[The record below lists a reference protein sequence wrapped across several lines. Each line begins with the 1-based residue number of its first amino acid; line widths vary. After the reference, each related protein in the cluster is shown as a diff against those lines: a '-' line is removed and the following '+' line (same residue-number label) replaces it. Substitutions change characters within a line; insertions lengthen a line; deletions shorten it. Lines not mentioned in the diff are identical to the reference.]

1 MTVFFLSILVFSK
14 WRDEFRAFMYM
25 YIYLLNSQYLAR
37 SCPSSLSSR
46 SLGPFSLV
54 HTGAMAMETP
64 WSLAPI
70 SAPHIQAG
78 LLRITAWVFLT
89 WSTSMY
95 VHFNK
100 RKLKHWLNELWR
112 SVHYMQTSF
121 CNDFISHVTS
131 DKFVTAT
138 IFSRASQVHIFNKYK
153 HQSKFFSLNESR
165 WDKAAS
171 LNNSGPSSSS
181 ISDTLYIVTCTLLY
195 TL

>member
-54 HTGAMAMETP
+54 HTGAMATETP
-64 WSLAPI
+64 WSFAPI

-78 LLRITAWVFLT
+78 LLKITAWVFLT

-131 DKFVTAT
+131 NKFVRAT
-138 IFSRASQVHIFNKYK
+138 IFSRASQVHIFIKYRANDWWDISQ
-153 HQSKFFSLNESR
+153 HFSVSMNLAEIR
-165 WDKAAS
+165 QP
-171 LNNSGPSSSS
+171 L
-181 ISDTLYIVTCTLLY
+181 
-195 TL
+195 

>member
-100 RKLKHWLNELWR
+100 RKLKHWLFLMNFGVQYITCKHHFAMTLFHMLPAISSLEQPYFQERVRYTSLTNTEPMTDEI
-112 SVHYMQTSF
+112 SV
-121 CNDFISHVTS
+121 N
-131 DKFVTAT
+131 
-138 IFSRASQVHIFNKYK
+138 IFQSQWI
-153 HQSKFFSLNESR
+153 
-165 WDKAAS
+165 
-171 LNNSGPSSSS
+171 
-181 ISDTLYIVTCTLLY
+181 LLR
-195 TL
+195 

>member
-1 MTVFFLSILVFSK
+1 
-14 WRDEFRAFMYM
+14 MYM

-100 RKLKHWLNELWR
+100 RKLKHWLHELF
-112 SVHYMQTSF
+112 SVQYITCKHHFAMTLFHMLPAISSLEQPYFQERVRYTSLS
-121 CNDFISHVTS
+121 NTEPMTDETS
-131 DKFVTAT
+131 VN
-138 IFSRASQVHIFNKYK
+138 IFQSQWI
-153 HQSKFFSLNESR
+153 
-165 WDKAAS
+165 
-171 LNNSGPSSSS
+171 
-181 ISDTLYIVTCTLLY
+181 LLR
-195 TL
+195 